1 MVDQASELGKN
12 VLREVSRSFYLS
24 LRVLPSGFREPASV
38 GYLLARISDTIAD
51 TEAVPEAERVELLAA
66 FCELVKGRGDVE
78 TFGKRVEEGF
88 LERQAHEGERVLME
102 NSALCLRWLSE
113 LREDRQE
120 LIRVLM
126 GHITEGQCWDL
137 ERFGGSDVVRL
148 GNDEEL
154 ERYAYLVAGS
164 VGEFWTDLGFLLDR
178 GYSETP
184 QSELRETGRRYGMG
198 LQLVNILRDVPEDL
212 EKGRCYLPGEG
223 SVEPEELLKAMRVW
237 RKRAAGW
244 LGDGLHYAGSVR
256 GARIR
261 FASGLPAMIGLR
273 TLELLDSADWEA
285 LVARV
290 KVRRSAVRGCAWQ
303 ALIASLAPGP
313 ERWI

>member
-1 MVDQASELGKN
+1 MDQASELGKN

-24 LRVLPSGFREPASV
+24 LRVLPSSFREPASV

-51 TEAVPEAERVELLAA
+51 TDAVKEAERVELLAE
-66 FCELVKGRGDVE
+66 FCGLVKGEGDSSRFVE
-78 TFGKRVEEGF
+78 RVAERF
-88 LERQAHEGERVLME
+88 LGEQQHEGERVLME

-113 LREDRQE
+113 LGGEQQE
-120 LIRVLM
+120 LIRVLL
-126 GHITEGQCWDL
+126 GQITEGQCWDL
-137 ERFGGSDVVRL
+137 ERFGGEEVVRL
-148 GNDEEL
+148 SDEEEL
-154 ERYAYLVAGS
+154 KRYAYLVAGS
-164 VGEFWTDLGFLLDR
+164 VGEFWTDLGFLLD
-178 GYSETP
+178 GEFSEIP
-184 QSELRETGRRYGMG
+184 QEELRETGRRYGMG
-198 LQLVNILRDVPEDL
+198 LQLVNILRDIPEDL

-223 SVEPEELLKAMRVW
+223 GVEPEELLEAMLVW

-273 TLELLDSADWEA
+273 TLDLLKTADWEA
-285 LVARV
+285 LVGRV
-290 KVRRSAVRGCAWQ
+290 KVPRSAVRSCAWQ
-303 ALIASLAPGP
+303 ALIASLASGP